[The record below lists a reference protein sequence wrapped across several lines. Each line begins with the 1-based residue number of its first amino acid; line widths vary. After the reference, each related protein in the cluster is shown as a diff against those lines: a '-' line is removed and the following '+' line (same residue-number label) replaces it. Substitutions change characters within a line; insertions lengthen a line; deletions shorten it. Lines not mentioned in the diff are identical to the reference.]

1 MAVAAREPNVM
12 TLAFTLFQK
21 KVEKAWAENELI
33 AANQQRR
40 IPQICWTDSEKNRV
54 FLFGDMERGMEL
66 SAISKQIQ
74 HELLCSMETPT
85 IKVNYRMEVTVC
97 HESLKGSSGEI
108 PSLFFPIVIT
118 RDAKGAIDTG
128 TAGLVSS
135 QMISSYG

>member
-1 MAVAAREPNVM
+1 
-12 TLAFTLFQK
+12 
-21 KVEKAWAENELI
+21 
-33 AANQQRR
+33 
-40 IPQICWTDSEKNRV
+40 
-54 FLFGDMERGMEL
+54 MEL

-74 HELLCSMETPT
+74 HELLCSMETPI

-97 HESLKGSSGEI
+97 HESLKGSTGEI

-128 TAGLVSS
+128 TAGTLSA